1 MFIVLNNPSSPVG
14 LAVRLKQ
21 QTNKPTLTGHYQVV
35 KVNIN
40 QRVEISDKKYHTF
53 HALGK
58 DSKDIFLMEFL
69 QSGIKVLR

>member
-40 QRVEISDKKYHTF
+40 QRVEISDKKYHTI